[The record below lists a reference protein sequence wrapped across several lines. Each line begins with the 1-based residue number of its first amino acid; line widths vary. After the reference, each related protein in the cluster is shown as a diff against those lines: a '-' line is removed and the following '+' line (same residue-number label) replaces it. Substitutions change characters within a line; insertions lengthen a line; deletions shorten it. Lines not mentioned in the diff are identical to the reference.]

1 MNEFDDIIGYDATKE
16 ELVRIA
22 DTLKNAERYRRFGV
36 TSPRGLILYG
46 RPGTGKT
53 LMANC
58 LIKASGRPAF
68 TCRRTESDNSFIDK
82 MKAVFEEAE
91 QNAPS
96 IVLLDDMDK
105 FANSDFRHRDAAE
118 FVAVQS
124 CIDNMRGTEVFVLAT
139 ANENIK
145 NLPGSLLRPGRF
157 DRQICVETPK
167 GEDAVRIIAGYLAN
181 KPFAEDLDPELIA
194 SMLAG
199 HSCATLETVVN
210 EAGIIAAYSKSDRI
224 TTEHMIEASMRA
236 VFHVPAECLY
246 ETDVVAYPVG
256 RRSRSSCGT
265 RPAML

>member
-1 MNEFDDIIGYDATKE
+1 
-16 ELVRIA
+16 
-22 DTLKNAERYRRFGV
+22 
-36 TSPRGLILYG
+36 
-46 RPGTGKT
+46 
-53 LMANC
+53 
-58 LIKASGRPAF
+58 
-68 TCRRTESDNSFIDK
+68 
-82 MKAVFEEAE
+82 
-91 QNAPS
+91 
-96 IVLLDDMDK
+96 
-105 FANSDFRHRDAAE
+105 
-118 FVAVQS
+118 
-124 CIDNMRGTEVFVLAT
+124 MRGTEVFVLAT

-157 DRQICVETPK
+157 DRQICVAAPK

-210 EAGIIAAYSKSDRI
+210 GAGIIAAYSKSDRI

>member
-22 DTLKNAERYRRFGV
+22 DTLKNAERYRRLGM

-58 LIKASGRPAF
+58 LIKVSGRPAF
-68 TCRRTESDNSFIDK
+68 TCRRTEADNSFIDK

-96 IVLLDDMDK
+96 IVFLDDMDK
-105 FANSDFRHRDAAE
+105 FANSDFQHRDAAE

-124 CIDNMRGTEVFVLAT
+124 CIDSMRGAEVFVLAT

-145 NLPGSLLRPGRF
+145 NLPGSLLRSWAFRSADLRGNPEGRGCGQ
-157 DRQICVETPK
+157 DHRRLL
-167 GEDAVRIIAGYLAN
+167 GEQAL
-181 KPFAEDLDPELIA
+181 
-194 SMLAG
+194 
-199 HSCATLETVVN
+199 C
-210 EAGIIAAYSKSDRI
+210 
-224 TTEHMIEASMRA
+224 
-236 VFHVPAECLY
+236 
-246 ETDVVAYPVG
+246 
-256 RRSRSSCGT
+256 RR
-265 RPAML
+265 P

>member
-22 DTLKNAERYRRFGV
+22 DTLKNAERYRKFGV

-105 FANSDFRHRDAAE
+105 FANSDFQHRDAA
-118 FVAVQS
+118 
-124 CIDNMRGTEVFVLAT
+124 
-139 ANENIK
+139 
-145 NLPGSLLRPGRF
+145 
-157 DRQICVETPK
+157 
-167 GEDAVRIIAGYLAN
+167 
-181 KPFAEDLDPELIA
+181 
-194 SMLAG
+194 
-199 HSCATLETVVN
+199 
-210 EAGIIAAYSKSDRI
+210 
-224 TTEHMIEASMRA
+224 
-236 VFHVPAECLY
+236 
-246 ETDVVAYPVG
+246 
-256 RRSRSSCGT
+256 
-265 RPAML
+265 